1 MEAKAYL
8 QRKFLHSKL
17 VFIVA
22 SDDRKWCQEM
32 FAKEE
37 DMMMTHLANRAG
49 LDLAILSQCNH
60 SIIRLVFILIFVSA
74 SVPWVQNI
82 LIMIYKQ
89 RMNLPTSLGDQIFFV
104 VACDGCLV
112 FEKITSTVA

>member
-8 QRKFLHSKL
+8 QQKFPHSKM

-22 SDDRKWCQEM
+22 SDDRKWCQKM

-37 DMMMTHLANRAG
+37 NMIMTKWDRSPG

-60 SIIRLVFILIFVSA
+60 SIIRFVNTYYVWIPYRVF
-74 SVPWVQNI
+74 N
-82 LIMIYKQ
+82 
-89 RMNLPTSLGDQIFFV
+89 TSFLSLF
-104 VACDGCLV
+104 
-112 FEKITSTVA
+112 

>member
-60 SIIRLVFILIFVSA
+60 SIIRLVF
-74 SVPWVQNI
+74 
-82 LIMIYKQ
+82 
-89 RMNLPTSLGDQIFFV
+89 
-104 VACDGCLV
+104 
-112 FEKITSTVA
+112 

>member
-60 SIIRLVFILIFVSA
+60 SIIRLVFNFHFRVSE
-74 SVPWVQNI
+74 SVP
-82 LIMIYKQ
+82 
-89 RMNLPTSLGDQIFFV
+89 
-104 VACDGCLV
+104 
-112 FEKITSTVA
+112 

>member
-49 LDLAILSQCNH
+49 LDLAILQFSLMN
-60 SIIRLVFILIFVSA
+60 LEFILMMRHI
-74 SVPWVQNI
+74 
-82 LIMIYKQ
+82 
-89 RMNLPTSLGDQIFFV
+89 
-104 VACDGCLV
+104 
-112 FEKITSTVA
+112 

>member
-60 SIIRLVFILIFVSA
+60 SIISLV
-74 SVPWVQNI
+74 
-82 LIMIYKQ
+82 
-89 RMNLPTSLGDQIFFV
+89 
-104 VACDGCLV
+104 V
-112 FEKITSTVA
+112 FTFQF

>member
-8 QRKFLHSKL
+8 QRKFLHSNSNSKL

-32 FAKEE
+32 FAKE
-37 DMMMTHLANRAG
+37 DDVVMTQKHHLANRAE

-60 SIIRLVFILIFVSA
+60 SIIR
-74 SVPWVQNI
+74 
-82 LIMIYKQ
+82 
-89 RMNLPTSLGDQIFFV
+89 
-104 VACDGCLV
+104 
-112 FEKITSTVA
+112 